1 MSKFNKL
8 VDIMKKLRSPD
19 GCPWDREQSY
29 KDIATHTLEET
40 YEVLDAIDRG
50 DLNDLKEE
58 LGDLLLQI
66 IFYSQIADEE
76 NQFNIDDVIE
86 GISKKLIHRHP
97 HVFGDTKA
105 NTSDEVVERW
115 EMLKLKEGKKSVLG
129 GVPKSLPA
137 LLKAYRIGEKA
148 SRIGFDWEDTEGI
161 LSKIEEEA
169 RELHEARKNQDP
181 QKTEDEYGD
190 LLFTLANIGRF
201 LKIDPETALRK
212 ATNKFITRFQF
223 MEKIISEKKKNI
235 DSLTPDEWDNL
246 WKKAKENENK

>member
-1 MSKFNKL
+1 
-8 VDIMKKLRSPD
+8 MKKLRSPD

>member
-1 MSKFNKL
+1 
-8 VDIMKKLRSPD
+8 MKKLRSPD

-137 LLKAYRIGEKA
+137 LLKAYRIGEKT

>member
-137 LLKAYRIGEKA
+137 HLKAYRIGEKT

>member
-137 LLKAYRIGEKA
+137 LLKAYRIGEKT